1 MKQTVLQKIIAI
13 LGDNYKTTDSA
24 VLESLLDQVI
34 TQASYISNRD
44 IDLESQE
51 DDNFKLLT
59 PEIINATVIAYET
72 RGVESVKSQ
81 SELGQS
87 NTFVDYTE
95 KLRNDIIKNGKR
107 VIRWNNLPDLNPLI
121 YIK

>member
-1 MKQTVLQKIIAI
+1 MKQEVLQKIITI
-13 LGDNYKTTDSA
+13 LGDNYQDNDLS

-34 TQASYISNRD
+34 EQASYISNRD
-44 IDLESQE
+44 IDLESSE
-51 DDNFKLLT
+51 DYNFKLLT
-59 PEIINATVIAYET
+59 PEIINATVIAYQT

-95 KLRNDIIKNGKR
+95 KLRTDIIKNGKR
-107 VIRWNNLPDLNPLI
+107 VIR
-121 YIK
+121 

>member
-1 MKQTVLQKIIAI
+1 MKQTVLDEIIAL
-13 LGDNYKTTDSA
+13 LGDNYSTSDAS
-24 VLESLLDQVI
+24 VLSNILDQVI
-34 TQASYISNRD
+34 LQASYISNRD
-44 IDLESQE
+44 IDLTAQE
-51 DDNFKLLT
+51 DENFKLLT
-59 PEIINATVIAYET
+59 PEIINATIIAYQT

-107 VIRWNNLPDLNPLI
+107 VIL
-121 YIK
+121 

>member
-107 VIRWNNLPDLNPLI
+107 VIR
-121 YIK
+121 

>member
-1 MKQTVLQKIIAI
+1 MKQEVLQKIIAI

-107 VIRWNNLPDLNPLI
+107 VIR
-121 YIK
+121 

>member
-1 MKQTVLQKIIAI
+1 MKQEVLQKIIAI
-13 LGDNYKTTDSA
+13 LGDNYKITDSA

-107 VIRWNNLPDLNPLI
+107 VIR
-121 YIK
+121 

>member
-1 MKQTVLQKIIAI
+1 MKQTVLDEIIAL
-13 LGDNYKTTDSA
+13 LGDNYSTSDAS
-24 VLESLLDQVI
+24 VLSNILDQVI
-34 TQASYISNRD
+34 LQASYISNRD
-44 IDLESQE
+44 IDLNAQE
-51 DDNFKLLT
+51 DENFKLLT
-59 PEIINATVIAYET
+59 PEIINATIIAYQT

-107 VIRWNNLPDLNPLI
+107 VIL
-121 YIK
+121 

>member
-1 MKQTVLQKIIAI
+1 MKQEVLQKIIAI
-13 LGDNYKTTDSA
+13 LGDNYQETDLS

-34 TQASYISNRD
+34 TQSSYISNRD

-59 PEIINATVIAYET
+59 PEIINATVIAYQT

-95 KLRNDIIKNGKR
+95 KLRSDIIKNGKR
-107 VIRWNNLPDLNPLI
+107 VIR
-121 YIK
+121 

>member
-1 MKQTVLQKIIAI
+1 MRQAVLQKIITI
-13 LGDNYKTTDSA
+13 LGHTYQESDSA
-24 VLESLLDQVI
+24 VLESLSDHVI

-59 PEIINATVIAYET
+59 PEIINATVIAYQT

-95 KLRNDIIKNGKR
+95 KLRTDIIKNGKR
-107 VIRWNNLPDLNPLI
+107 VIR
-121 YIK
+121 

>member
-1 MKQTVLQKIIAI
+1 MKQTVLDEIIAL
-13 LGDNYKTTDSA
+13 LGDNYSTDDAS
-24 VLESLLDQVI
+24 VLSNILDQVI
-34 TQASYISNRD
+34 LQASYISNRE
-44 IDLESQE
+44 IDLTAQE

-59 PEIINATVIAYET
+59 PEIINATIIAYQT

-107 VIRWNNLPDLNPLI
+107 VIL
-121 YIK
+121 

>member
-1 MKQTVLQKIIAI
+1 MKQEVLQKIIAI
-13 LGDNYKTTDSA
+13 LGDNYKANDSS

-51 DDNFKLLT
+51 DNNFKLLT
-59 PEIINATVIAYET
+59 PEIINATVIAYQN

-81 SELGQS
+81 SELGES

-95 KLRNDIIKNGKR
+95 KLRTDIIKNGKR
-107 VIRWNNLPDLNPLI
+107 IVR
-121 YIK
+121 

>member
-1 MKQTVLQKIIAI
+1 MKQEVLQKIIAI
-13 LGDNYKTTDSA
+13 LGDNYQGSDSA

-59 PEIINATVIAYET
+59 PEIINATVIAYQT

-107 VIRWNNLPDLNPLI
+107 VIR
-121 YIK
+121 

>member
-1 MKQTVLQKIIAI
+1 MKQEVLQKIIAI
-13 LGDNYKTTDSA
+13 LGDNYKATDSA

-107 VIRWNNLPDLNPLI
+107 VIR
-121 YIK
+121 